1 MTDIRSLQVWNK
13 AQTLSLTL
21 HHRLDPRTCAR
32 YAPGLRAQLLR
43 AAASV
48 PATLLEGGGRGAD
61 LVPARHLAAAIASA
75 GELENHLLLAA
86 HLGAVRG
93 DPDDLFLEV
102 ADIRAMLYALRRA
115 IQQRP
120 PGAGGDDAR
129 SAAPQSREGA

>member
-1 MTDIRSLQVWNK
+1 MTDIRALQVWNK
-13 AQTLSLTL
+13 AQALSLTL
-21 HHRLDPRTCAR
+21 HHRLDARTCAK

-48 PATLLEGGGRGAD
+48 PASLLEGGGRGAD

-115 IQQRP
+115 LEHRP
-120 PGAGGDDAR
+120 RGGAGEGDR
-129 SAAPQSREGA
+129 RGPPQMGEGA